1 MVLCCA
7 MVRETR
13 TMAIH
18 IPNNYLNPSHCGGVF
33 YNNVVGLFST
43 RHVDPPFLHVDPP
56 RKVMVAD
63 LCNRYSCMLTHPCC
77 MPVRFSAVDILA
89 C

>member
-1 MVLCCA
+1 
-7 MVRETR
+7 
-13 TMAIH
+13 
-18 IPNNYLNPSHCGGVF
+18 
-33 YNNVVGLFST
+33 
-43 RHVDPPFLHVDPP
+43 LHVDPP